1 MSSVPTQ
8 HTSLAPWFDA
18 HLDLAY
24 LAVASRDMTQPL
36 ESVQQRDATASVTL
50 PALAEGGVRF
60 ALGTIF
66 TEVGGTGPEGYP
78 TGDVERAFAV
88 GRAQLE
94 VYLTWRDRGLITLDR
109 FKAMKNTPGTGEIR
123 GGMGVANLVPFSL
136 GRRLARLPKQPA
148 LHLGILMENADPIR
162 SPEDL
167 AWWKERG
174 VVAIGMSWAK
184 SSRYAG
190 GNSTDDG
197 LSDLGRALV
206 REMDRLGIVH
216 DASHLSDRAF
226 TDLCEATDKRIIASH
241 SNARALLGDPKN
253 QRHLTDAQIR
263 EIVRRGG
270 IIGLNL
276 FARFIHASVL
286 ETGRPSV
293 DQAVAHIEHICE
305 LAGDRAHVGLGSDMD
320 GGFGAD
326 RLPEGINAPRDLRRI
341 VDALSAAPRNWSDAE
356 ILGFVCGNWMRVF
369 AE

>member
-1 MSSVPTQ
+1 MPVSPAPP
-8 HTSLAPWFDA
+8 APWFDA

-24 LAVASRDMTQPL
+24 LAVAGRDMTAPL
-36 ESVQQRDATASVTL
+36 EAIQQRDATAAVTL
-50 PALAEGGVRF
+50 PALAAGQVRF

-66 TEVGGTGPEGYP
+66 TEVDGTGPEGYP
-78 TGDVERAFAV
+78 IGDVERAFAV

-94 VYLTWRDRGLITLDR
+94 AYLTWRDKGLIALDR

-123 GGMGVANLVPFSL
+123 GGMGVASVVPFSL
-136 GRRLARLPKQPA
+136 ARRLARLPKQPA
-148 LHLGILMENADPIR
+148 LHIGILMENADPIR
-162 SPEDL
+162 SPEEL
-167 AWWKERG
+167 GWWKDRG
-174 VVAIGMSWAK
+174 LVAIGMSWAK

-190 GNSTDDG
+190 GNSTEDD
-197 LSDLGRALV
+197 LTDLGRGLV

-226 TDLCEATDKRIIASH
+226 AGLCEATDKRIIASH
-241 SNARALLGDPKN
+241 SNARALLGDPNN

-276 FARFIHASVL
+276 FAKFIHPSVAD
-286 ETGRPSV
+286 TGRPTV
-293 DQAVAHIEHICE
+293 DQAVAHVEHICAI
-305 LAGDRAHVGLGSDMD
+305 AGDRAYVGLGSDMD

-326 RLPEGINAPRDLRRI
+326 RLPEGVNTPSDLGRLI
-341 VDALSAAPRNWSDAE
+341 DALRARNWSDDD